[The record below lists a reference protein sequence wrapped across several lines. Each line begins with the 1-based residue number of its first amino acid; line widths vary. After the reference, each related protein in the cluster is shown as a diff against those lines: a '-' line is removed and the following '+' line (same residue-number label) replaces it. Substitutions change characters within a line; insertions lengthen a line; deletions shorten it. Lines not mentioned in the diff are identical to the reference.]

1 MVKFGLRLAENRASE
16 YPPDSYMDYDKLKEI
31 IKEVAGKKLARV
43 DSTTREV
50 SLTAPPPTNAAGRQ
64 LTSDDSPITEEDF
77 YACIDAQ
84 LVKVEAFTLKQ
95 VTELRSNISSLE
107 KEVNAASSA
116 AAGAGGGGSI
126 SSALNK
132 ENEAEVE
139 RVREKADMVAKSFL
153 VLEKYVNINFMG
165 FHKILKKHDKNSPS
179 HACKQFYINRMHNQ
193 AWVRGD
199 YSDVVVRLSAIYS
212 ALRNDHAAEEN
223 VDASQSF
230 SRSTTKYWVRTEDV
244 SKVKYAILKHLP
256 VFLQKTSTGD
266 SDSQLTNSVYFD
278 NDQLELYHG
287 RLDKSPGAIAFR
299 LRWYGSGDPQ
309 LVFVER
315 KTHRDTWTGEAS
327 VKERFIVDKSEVKP
341 VLDDNYS
348 IAQKREKMASKKGV
362 TLAEVED
369 WETLVREM
377 IQVVQSKQ
385 LVPTMRTQYMRT
397 AFQIPFDATVRISLD
412 TNLCMI
418 SERGYDTQG
427 GAKWFRDPEKPLADN
442 EITRFPHAVLEVKLE
457 LGGAN
462 AEPPQWVTDLQNSG
476 MLYEVHKF
484 SKFIHGCATLL
495 PEYVRSVPYWVDDAS
510 IRDSILRSG
519 GGRIL
524 VKSNSETGVGP
535 GANEIYNHLLPFGN
549 VKTPQLDAKGRTA
562 NTMALIDGG
571 GDKSPEKDA
580 PLAAT
585 GDQYF
590 AGADET
596 DEEIVFNA
604 TVQGCCE
611 DTCAGWL
618 FPFCSGYNEDV
629 LAPTSVQKIE
639 PKIFFANERT
649 FLHWLHAGVT
659 LYTIAAGILAF
670 ASDTHSVSAHWYAM
684 ALLPISLGFCLY
696 ALHLFLWR
704 AEKIKTRIP
713 GRWDDSRGPLILGA
727 ILAGVLFINFVLKCR
742 EIRKY
747 NYMMAHEL

>member
-1 MVKFGLRLAENRASE
+1 MVKFGLRLMENRAPE
-16 YPPDSYMDYDKLKEI
+16 YPPEAYMDYDKLKEI
-31 IKEVAGKKLARV
+31 IKELAGKKLARV

-64 LTSDDSPITEEDF
+64 LTSDECRGVNEEDF
-77 YACIDAQ
+77 YSCIDAQ
-84 LVKVEAFTLKQ
+84 LVVVEKFTLEK
-95 VTELRSNISSLE
+95 VTELRANIAGLE
-107 KEVNAASSA
+107 KEVNVEL
-116 AAGAGGGGSI
+116 GLEDG
-126 SSALNK
+126 
-132 ENEAEVE
+132 VE
-139 RVREKADMVAKSFL
+139 RVREKADDAAKEFL
-153 VLEKYVNINFMG
+153 ILEKYVNINFMG

-223 VDASQSF
+223 TNEAQCF

-256 VFLQKTSTGD
+256 VFLQKTSTGE

-287 RLDKSPGAIAFR
+287 RLDKSPGAIAYR
-299 LRWYGSGDPQ
+299 LRWYGAGDPKT
-309 LVFVER
+309 VFFER

-327 VKERFIVDKSEVKP
+327 VKERFIVDQSEVKSVLNDKYP
-341 VLDDNYS
+341 VT
-348 IAQKREKMASKKGV
+348 QKRQEMASKKGA
-362 TLAEVED
+362 TQDEAHD

-397 AFQIPFDATVRISLD
+397 AFQIPFDATVRVSLD
-412 TNLCMI
+412 TNLCLI

-427 GAKWFRDPEKPLADN
+427 GAKWFRDPDKPLADN

-462 AEPPQWVTDLQNSG
+462 SEPPQWVTDLQNSG

-524 VKSNSETGVGP
+524 VKDDSETGVGP

-549 VKTPQLDAKGRTA
+549 VKEPQLDAKGRCA
-562 NTMALIDGG
+562 NTAALIDSS
-571 GDKSPEKDA
+571 GDKKKNA
-580 PLAAT
+580 PLVTTA
-585 GDQYF
+585 DQYY
-590 AGADET
+590 AGADVT
-596 DEEIVFNA
+596 DEEILFNR

-611 DTCAGWL
+611 DACAGWL
-618 FPFCSGYNEDV
+618 FPFCSGYNEEI

-639 PKIFFANERT
+639 PKVFFANERT

-670 ASDTHSVSAHWYAM
+670 ASETHSVSAHWYAM

-704 AEKIKTRIP
+704 SEKIKTRIP
-713 GRWDDSRGPLILGA
+713 GRWDDSRGPLILGS
-727 ILAGVLFINFVLKCR
+727 ILVGVLLVNFVLKCR
-742 EIRKY
+742 EIRKF
-747 NYMMAHEL
+747 NYVMTHEL

>member
-1 MVKFGLRLAENRASE
+1 MVKFGLRLSENRAPE
-16 YPPDSYMDYDKLKEI
+16 YPPEAYMDYDKLKEI
-31 IKEVAGKKLARV
+31 IHDLKKKKLARV

-64 LTSDDSPITEEDF
+64 LTSLDSPVTEEDF
-77 YACIDAQ
+77 YSTIDKELA
-84 LVKVEAFTLKQ
+84 KVESFTLQQ
-95 VTELRSNISSLE
+95 VTQLRKQIDT
-107 KEVNAASSA
+107 V
-116 AAGAGGGGSI
+116 
-126 SSALNK
+126 
-132 ENEAEVE
+132 EAEVKGWVE
-139 RVREKADMVAKSFL
+139 TSGNHKMADHQIETCRENADTIAKSFL
-153 VLEKYVNINFMG
+153 ILEKYVNINFMG
-165 FHKILKKHDKNSPS
+165 FHKILKKHDKNSPQ
-179 HACKQFYINRMHNQ
+179 HQCKQFYINRMHNQ

-199 YSDVVVRLSAIYS
+199 YSDVVVRLSSIYS
-212 ALRNDHAAEEN
+212 ALRDDHAAEEN
-223 VDASQSF
+223 KDASQSF
-230 SRSTTKYWVRTEDV
+230 LRSTTKYWVRTEDV

-256 VFLQKTSTGD
+256 VFLQKTSTGE

-287 RLDKSPGAIAFR
+287 RLDKTPGAIAYR
-299 LRWYGSGDPQ
+299 LRWYGAGDPK
-309 LVFVER
+309 LVFFER

-327 VKERFIVDKSEVKP
+327 VKERFTVDESEVKQ
-341 VLDDNYS
+341 VLNDKYP
-348 IAQKREKMASKKGV
+348 IEEKRKEMQSKKGA
-362 TLAEVED
+362 TADEVDD

-377 IQVVQSKQ
+377 IQVVQVKQ

-418 SERGYDTQG
+418 SERGYDTMG

-484 SKFIHGCATLL
+484 SKFIHGCAALL

-524 VKSNSETGVGP
+524 VKQDHETGVGP
-535 GANEIYNHLLPFGN
+535 GANEVYDHLLPFGN
-549 VKTPQLDAKGRTA
+549 IKEPRLDAKGRTA
-562 NTMALIDGG
+562 NTASLVKNGVDQGPAKGG
-571 GDKSPEKDA
+571 AVVTAQQYYADA
-580 PLAAT
+580 
-585 GDQYF
+585 DV
-590 AGADET
+590 T
-596 DEEIVFNA
+596 DEEMLNA
-604 TVQGCCE
+604 TLRGCCE

-618 FPFCSGYNEDV
+618 FPFCSGYNDDIIT
-629 LAPTSVQKIE
+629 PTSVQKIE

-649 FLHWLHAGVT
+649 FLHWLHSGVT

-670 ASDTHSVSAHWYAM
+670 SSESHSLTAHWYAM

-704 AEKIKTRIP
+704 SEKIKTRIP
-713 GRWDDSRGPLILGA
+713 GRWDDSRGPLILGTT
-727 ILAGVLFINFVLKCR
+727 LCCVLFINFVMKCK
-742 EIRKY
+742 EIRKHNSLLGY
-747 NYMMAHEL
+747 EL

>member
-1 MVKFGLRLAENRASE
+1 MVKFGLRLSENRAPE
-16 YPPDSYMDYDKLKEI
+16 YPPEAYMDYDKLKEI
-31 IKEVAGKKLARV
+31 IHDLKKKKLARV

-64 LTSDDSPITEEDF
+64 LTSLDSPVTEEDF
-77 YACIDAQ
+77 YSTIDKELA
-84 LVKVEAFTLKQ
+84 KVESFTLQQ
-95 VTELRSNISSLE
+95 VTQLRKQIDT
-107 KEVNAASSA
+107 V
-116 AAGAGGGGSI
+116 
-126 SSALNK
+126 
-132 ENEAEVE
+132 EAEVKGWVE
-139 RVREKADMVAKSFL
+139 TSGNHKMADHQIETCRENADTIAKSFL
-153 VLEKYVNINFMG
+153 ILEKYVNINFMG
-165 FHKILKKHDKNSPS
+165 FHKILKKHDKNSPQ
-179 HACKQFYINRMHNQ
+179 HQCKQFYINRMHNQ

-199 YSDVVVRLSAIYS
+199 YSDVVVRLSSIYS
-212 ALRNDHAAEEN
+212 ALRDDHAAEEN
-223 VDASQSF
+223 KDASQSF
-230 SRSTTKYWVRTEDV
+230 LRSTTKYWVRTEDV

-256 VFLQKTSTGD
+256 VFLQKTSTGE

-287 RLDKSPGAIAFR
+287 RLDKTPGAIAYR
-299 LRWYGSGDPQ
+299 LRWYGAGDPK
-309 LVFVER
+309 LVFFER

-327 VKERFIVDKSEVKP
+327 VKERFTVDESEVKQ
-341 VLDDNYS
+341 VLNDKYP
-348 IAQKREKMASKKGV
+348 IEEKRKEMQSKKGA
-362 TLAEVED
+362 TADEVDD

-377 IQVVQSKQ
+377 IQVVQVKQ

-418 SERGYDTQG
+418 SERGYDTMG

-484 SKFIHGCATLL
+484 SKFIHGCAALL

-524 VKSNSETGVGP
+524 VKQDHETGVGP
-535 GANEIYNHLLPFGN
+535 GANEVYDHLLPFGN
-549 VKTPQLDAKGRTA
+549 IKEPRLDSKGRTA
-562 NTMALIDGG
+562 NTASLVKNGVDQGPAKGG
-571 GDKSPEKDA
+571 AVVTAQQYYADA
-580 PLAAT
+580 
-585 GDQYF
+585 DV
-590 AGADET
+590 T
-596 DEEIVFNA
+596 DEEMLNA
-604 TVQGCCE
+604 TLRGCCE

-618 FPFCSGYNEDV
+618 FPFCSGYNDDIIT
-629 LAPTSVQKIE
+629 PTSVQKIE

-649 FLHWLHAGVT
+649 FLHWLHSGVT

-670 ASDTHSVSAHWYAM
+670 SSESHSLTAHWYAM

-704 AEKIKTRIP
+704 SEKIKTRIP
-713 GRWDDSRGPLILGA
+713 GRWDDSRGPLILGTT
-727 ILAGVLFINFVLKCR
+727 LCCVLFINFVMKCK
-742 EIRKY
+742 EIRKHNSLLGY
-747 NYMMAHEL
+747 EL